1 MEINNPRGILLMALG
16 MALFAVADT
25 IAKVLLEHYPPA
37 QVVFLRQLGL
47 FFGVNFIMLYNLKWV
62 GKSQNLTKQLLRGL
76 SATGSAVIFLFGLR
90 TIPIADATA
99 IAFVAPL
106 FVIIFSY
113 FILKEPIG
121 IRRWLAVVIGFSG
134 TLIIIR
140 PGFEVINL
148 GHLFIIIAALLFA
161 LRQIISRLLAAT
173 DDPVTTAFFT
183 AYTSVFIF
191 LLFQPWVWTPITN
204 TNHIFL
210 FFIYAACAGTAE
222 FLVIKSLQIA
232 HAVVVSPLQY
242 TLLIWVT
249 IFGFVIWGIF
259 PDFWTFMGAGIIIA
273 TGLYSLHRERL
284 KNRVDDNF
292 S

>member
-16 MALFAVADT
+16 FALFAVADT
-25 IAKVLLEHYPPA
+25 IAKVLLEYYPPL

-47 FFGVNFIMLYNLKWV
+47 FFGVNFIMLYNLKWF
-62 GKSQNLTKQLLRGL
+62 GKTQNFSKQLLRGFTQ
-76 SATGSAVIFLFGLR
+76 AGSAVIFLVGLK
-90 TIPIADATA
+90 TIPIADATS

-106 FVIIFSY
+106 FVIILSY

-140 PGFEVINL
+140 PGFEIINL

-161 LRQIISRLLAAT
+161 LRQIISRLLAPT
-173 DDPVTTAFFT
+173 DNPLTTAFFT

-191 LLFQPWVWTPITN
+191 ILFQPWVWTPITDK
-204 TNHIFL
+204 NHILLFL
-210 FFIYAACAGTAE
+210 VYAVFAGTAE

-249 IFGFVIWGIF
+249 IFGFIIWGIL
-259 PDFWTFMGAGIIIA
+259 PDFWTFLGAGVIIA
-273 TGLYSLHRERL
+273 TGLYSLHRERVR
-284 KNRVDDNF
+284 K
-292 S
+292 SS

>member
-1 MEINNPRGILLMALG
+1 MEINNPRGIILMALG
-16 MALFAVADT
+16 FALFAVADT
-25 IAKVLLEHYPPA
+25 IAKVLLDYYPPL

-47 FFGVNFIMLYNLKWV
+47 FFGVNLIMLYNLKWV
-62 GKSQNLTKQLLRGL
+62 GKTHNFSKQLMRGL
-76 SATGSAVIFLFGLR
+76 TQAGSAVIFLVGLR
-90 TIPIADATA
+90 TIPIADATS

-106 FVIIFSY
+106 FVIVFSY

-121 IRRWLAVVIGFSG
+121 FRRWLAVIIGFSG

-140 PGFEVINL
+140 PGFEIINL

-161 LRQIISRLLAAT
+161 LRQILSRLLAST
-173 DDPVTTAFFT
+173 DDPITTAFFT

-191 LLFQPWVWTPITN
+191 VLFQPWVWTPIADK
-204 TNHIFL
+204 NHIFL
-210 FFIYAACAGTAE
+210 FLVYAAFAGTAE

-249 IFGFVIWGIF
+249 IFGFIIWGIL
-259 PDFWTFMGAGIIIA
+259 PDFWTFLGAGVIIA

-284 KNRVDDNF
+284 RK
-292 S
+292 SQ